1 MTRTTPLSPDTL
13 AYLSAAR
20 DVPALAYVAVEFAAC
35 VSKWTTR
42 RRSRKALQQLEP
54 WQLEDVGLTPL
65 AARREAAKAFWQA

>member
-1 MTRTTPLSPDTL
+1 MTRMTPLSPDTL

-35 VSKWTTR
+35 VSKWTMR